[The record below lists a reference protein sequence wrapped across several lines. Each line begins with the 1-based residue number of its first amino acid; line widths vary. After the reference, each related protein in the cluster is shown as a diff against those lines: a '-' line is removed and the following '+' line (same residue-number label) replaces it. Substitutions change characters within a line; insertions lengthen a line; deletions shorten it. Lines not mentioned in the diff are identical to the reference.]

1 MNDRARPP
9 IPGRRPLVVGAAR
22 SGLAA
27 ARLLAGAGAEVRVCD
42 AQPAAQRPDAARALG
57 TLGVEVVWG
66 RDGPDLLEGRDLVV
80 WSPGI
85 AATHPLARAARLAGV
100 PLLSELEIGW
110 RASRAPFV
118 CITGTNGKSTTADLT
133 GALLRGAGRV
143 VEVCGN
149 IGRAVCDVAPSVPPD
164 GVVVAEVS
172 SFQLET
178 VDRLKPF
185 VAVWLNLTP
194 DHLDRHGD
202 LATYAAMKRRLFEC
216 QDGGDVAVWNA
227 DDPQVM
233 ARRIPH
239 GTPAAPMALTFS
251 IRTPVSRGAFLDAD
265 RIALAGDGGAHALM
279 PVSELRLRGR
289 HNHANV
295 LAALS
300 ATLPF
305 DPGPEAVRT
314 VLRAYAGLEHRLEP
328 VAIIEGVEFINDSKA
343 TNLQSLEVA
352 LDSFDHPVVLIAGGR
367 DKGQDFSPL
376 AAHVAR
382 TVAHVVLIGEGA
394 ERIAAAWPSVPQ
406 TRVATLEAAVDTAF
420 LLANRPG
427 AEARGART
435 VLLSPGCA
443 SFDMF
448 QDFEDRGRR
457 FKAEVERLRHQ
468 GVAS

>member
-239 GTPAAPMALTFS
+239 GTPAAPGT
-251 IRTPVSRGAFLDAD
+251 TGGGPGNGGGTNNGGGTGRGN
-265 RIALAGDGGAHALM
+265 GG
-279 PVSELRLRGR
+279 
-289 HNHANV
+289 
-295 LAALS
+295 
-300 ATLPF
+300 
-305 DPGPEAVRT
+305 
-314 VLRAYAGLEHRLEP
+314 GL
-328 VAIIEGVEFINDSKA
+328 GN
-343 TNLQSLEVA
+343 
-352 LDSFDHPVVLIAGGR
+352 G
-367 DKGQDFSPL
+367 
-376 AAHVAR
+376 
-382 TVAHVVLIGEGA
+382 
-394 ERIAAAWPSVPQ
+394 
-406 TRVATLEAAVDTAF
+406 
-420 LLANRPG
+420 
-427 AEARGART
+427 
-435 VLLSPGCA
+435 
-443 SFDMF
+443 
-448 QDFEDRGRR
+448 
-457 FKAEVERLRHQ
+457 
-468 GVAS
+468 